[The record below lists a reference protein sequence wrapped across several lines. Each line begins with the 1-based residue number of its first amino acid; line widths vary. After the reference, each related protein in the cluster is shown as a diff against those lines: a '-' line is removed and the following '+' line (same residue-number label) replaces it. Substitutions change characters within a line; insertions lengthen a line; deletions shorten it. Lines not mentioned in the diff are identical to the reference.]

1 MKNKRILIVTHQF
14 LPFVS
19 PRTTRWS
26 YLIDELVGKGNK
38 VTVLSGTNPENIE
51 KNYDVIYFGN
61 KKFSS
66 NIRRVRQESNDST
79 NNLFKKN
86 IYSIL
91 KKIYRFLF
99 KTFSW
104 PDYAMFWAVTIFRN
118 RKRIND
124 NYDIIISVSLPFT
137 SHLCAYILKKRIHAD
152 WYMDIGDP
160 FTLKINSPE
169 NNKIIYSFLNKIYE
183 RKFYKI
189 ASKIIF
195 THKEVA
201 ELHENKFNIDKS
213 KIVIG
218 YPIAS
223 VNEQNLNIA
232 SNYNYKVTPIKIGY
246 FGAFTK
252 SVREPNNYI
261 NNIVNPFFEDVEHQW
276 YINQESKKYFAS
288 IKKTSLHNFIDIVQR
303 KEALKIMVNEI
314 HILLSIG
321 NLNKYQMPSKVIEYL
336 SLGKP
341 VLHYAEIEDDPIY
354 NFEKLFDNLKIIDSK
369 TTKNEIEI
377 YIENIKDRN
386 FEFDVEVFNNY
397 FSALKLVNDLS

>member
-38 VTVLSGTNPENIE
+38 VTVLSGTNPENIQ

-66 NIRRVRQESNDST
+66 NIRRVRQESNEST
-79 NNLFKKN
+79 NSLFKKN

-137 SHLCAYILKKRIHAD
+137 SHLCAYILKKRIRAD

-218 YPIAS
+218 YPIAT

-232 SNYNYKVTPIKIGY
+232 SSYNYKVTPIKIGY

-261 NNIVNPFFEDVEHQW
+261 NNIVNPFFEDVEHKW

-288 IKKTSLHNFIDIVQR
+288 IKKTSLHKFIDIVQR

>member
-38 VTVLSGTNPENIE
+38 VTVLSGTNPENIQ

-201 ELHENKFNIDKS
+201 ELHENKFNIDES

-223 VNEQNLNIA
+223 VNEQNINIA

-252 SVREPNNYI
+252 YVREPNNYI
-261 NNIVNPFFEDVEHQW
+261 KNIVNPFFEDVEHKW
-276 YINQESKKYFAS
+276 YVNQESKKYFAS
-288 IKKTSLHNFIDIVQR
+288 IKKTSLHKFIDIVPR

-354 NFEKLFDNLKIIDSK
+354 NFEKIFDNLKIINSK
-369 TTKNEIEI
+369 TTKIEIDI

-386 FEFDVEVFNNY
+386 FKFDVEAFNNY

>member
-66 NIRRVRQESNDST
+66 NIRRVRQESNDSA

-118 RKRIND
+118 RKRINN

-261 NNIVNPFFEDVEHQW
+261 NNIVNPFFEDVEHKW

-288 IKKTSLHNFIDIVQR
+288 IKKTSLHKFIDIVQR

-354 NFEKLFDNLKIIDSK
+354 NFEKLFNNLKIIDSK

>member
-61 KKFSS
+61 KKFST

-79 NNLFKKN
+79 NSLFKKN

-232 SNYNYKVTPIKIGY
+232 SNYNYNVTPIKIGY

-261 NNIVNPFFEDVEHQW
+261 NNIVNPFFEDVEHKW

-288 IKKTSLHNFIDIVQR
+288 IKKTSLHKFIDIVQR

-314 HILLSIG
+314 HILLSTG

-354 NFEKLFDNLKIIDSK
+354 NFEKLFNNLKIIDRK
-369 TTKNEIEI
+369 TTKTEIEI

>member
-137 SHLCAYILKKRIHAD
+137 SHLCAYILKKRINAD
-152 WYMDIGDP
+152 WFMDIGDP

-218 YPIAS
+218 YPIAT

-232 SNYNYKVTPIKIGY
+232 SNYDYKVTPIKIGY

-261 NNIVNPFFEDVEHQW
+261 NNIVNPFIEDAEHKW
-276 YINQESKKYFAS
+276 YINQESKRYFAS
-288 IKKTSLHNFIDIVQR
+288 IKKTSLHKFIDIVQR

-386 FEFDVEVFNNY
+386 FELDVEVFNNY

>member
-79 NNLFKKN
+79 NSLFKKN

-261 NNIVNPFFEDVEHQW
+261 NNIVNPFFEDVEHKW

>member
-66 NIRRVRQESNDST
+66 NIRKVRQESNDST
-79 NNLFKKN
+79 NSLFKKN

-261 NNIVNPFFEDVEHQW
+261 NNIVNPFFEDVEHKW
-276 YINQESKKYFAS
+276 YINQEYKKYFAS
-288 IKKTSLHNFIDIVQR
+288 IKKTSLHKFIDIVQR

>member
-14 LPFVS
+14 LPFAS

-26 YLIDELVGKGNK
+26 YLVDELIKKGNE
-38 VTVLSGTNPENIE
+38 VTVLSGTNPENIR
-51 KNYDVIYFGN
+51 KNYDILYYGN
-61 KKFSS
+61 KQFSA
-66 NIRRVRQESNDST
+66 NFRKLRQDSKDST
-79 NNLFKKN
+79 NDLFKKT

-104 PDYAMFWAVTIFRN
+104 PDYAMFWAITIFRN
-118 RKRIND
+118 RKRIKN
-124 NYDIIISVSLPFT
+124 NYDVIISVSLPFT
-137 SHLCAYILKKRIHAD
+137 SHLCAYILKKRIEAD

-160 FTLKINSPE
+160 FTLKINSAE

-183 RKFYKI
+183 RKFYRI

-201 ELHENKFNIDKS
+201 ELHQNKFNIDKS

-218 YPIAS
+218 HPIAL
-223 VNEQNLNIA
+223 VREENLDIA
-232 SNYNYKVTPIKIGY
+232 SNFNYKIFPIKIAY

-252 SVREPNNYI
+252 SVREPINYI
-261 NNIVNPFFEDVEHQW
+261 NNIVHLLNKDIEHKW
-276 YINQESKKYFAS
+276 YINDESKKYFTS
-288 IKKTSLHNFIDIVQR
+288 IKKTSSQQFIDIVPR
-303 KEALKIMVNEI
+303 EEALKIMVNEI

-321 NLNKYQMPSKVIEYL
+321 NLNQFQMPSKVIEYL

-341 VLHYAEIEDDPIY
+341 VLHYAEIENDPIY
-354 NFEKLFDNLKIIDSK
+354 NFEKLFDNLKIINNRTS
-369 TTKNEIEI
+369 KNEIEI
-377 YIENIKDRN
+377 YIENIKEKK
-386 FEFDVEVFNNY
+386 FELDVEAFNNN
-397 FSALKLVNDLS
+397 FSASKLINDLS

>member
-66 NIRRVRQESNDST
+66 NIRRVRQESNDSA

-261 NNIVNPFFEDVEHQW
+261 NNIVNPFFEDVEHKW

-288 IKKTSLHNFIDIVQR
+288 IKKTSLHKFIDIVQR

-369 TTKNEIEI
+369 TTKNEIEN

>member
-1 MKNKRILIVTHQF
+1 MKNKKILIVSHQF

-26 YLIDELVGKGNK
+26 LLINELINKGHE

-51 KNYDVIYFGN
+51 RNYDILYYGN
-61 KKFSS
+61 KQFSS
-66 NIRRVRQESNDST
+66 NIGKIRQDSKDST
-79 NNLFKKN
+79 NDFSKKI

-99 KTFSW
+99 RTFSW
-104 PDYAMFWAVTIFRN
+104 PDYAMFWAITILRN
-118 RKRIND
+118 KKLIVN
-124 NYDIIISVSLPFT
+124 NYDIIVSVSLPFT
-137 SHLCAYILKKRIHAD
+137 SHLCAYILKKRIQAD

-160 FTLKINSPE
+160 FTLKTNSLE
-169 NNKIIYSFLNKIYE
+169 NNRIIYSFLNKFYE

-201 ELHENKFNIDKS
+201 ELHQNKFNIEKS

-218 YPIAS
+218 YPIALVS
-223 VNEQNLNIA
+223 EENLAIA
-232 SNYNYKVTPIKIGY
+232 KSFNYTDSPIKVGY

-252 SVREPNNYI
+252 SVREPSNYLK
-261 NNIVNPFFEDVEHQW
+261 NIGNLMNDDTEHIW
-276 YINQESKKYFAS
+276 YINEESKKYFAS
-288 IKKTSLHNFIDIVQR
+288 IKKTSRHKFIDIVPR
-303 KEALKIMVNEI
+303 DEAIKIMVNEI

-341 VLHYAEIEDDPIY
+341 VLHYAEIESDPIY
-354 NFEKLFDNLKIIDSK
+354 NFEKLFDNLKIINNKTSK
-369 TTKNEIEI
+369 TEIEN
-377 YIENIKDRN
+377 YIENIKEQK
-386 FEFDVEVFNNY
+386 FELDVKTFNNN
-397 FSALKLVNDLS
+397 FSASKLINDLS

>member
-14 LPFVS
+14 LPFAS

-26 YLIDELVGKGNK
+26 YLIDELIRKGNE

-51 KNYDVIYFGN
+51 RNYDILYYGN
-61 KKFSS
+61 KQFSS
-66 NIRRVRQESNDST
+66 NIGKIRQDSKDST
-79 NNLFKKN
+79 NDFSKKI

-99 KTFSW
+99 RTFSW
-104 PDYAMFWAVTIFRN
+104 PDYAMFWAITILRN
-118 RKRIND
+118 KKLIVN
-124 NYDIIISVSLPFT
+124 NYDIIVSVSLPFT
-137 SHLCAYILKKRIHAD
+137 SHLCAYILKKRIQAD

-160 FTLKINSPE
+160 FTLKTNSFE
-169 NNKIIYSFLNKIYE
+169 NNRIIYSFLNKFYE

-201 ELHENKFNIDKS
+201 ELHQNKFNIEKS

-218 YPIAS
+218 YPIALVS
-223 VNEQNLNIA
+223 EENLAIA
-232 SNYNYKVTPIKIGY
+232 KSFNYTDSPIKVGY

-252 SVREPNNYI
+252 SVREPSNYLK
-261 NNIVNPFFEDVEHQW
+261 NIGNLMNDDTEHIW
-276 YINQESKKYFAS
+276 YINEESKKYFAS
-288 IKKTSLHNFIDIVQR
+288 MKKTSLHKFIDIVPR
-303 KEALKIMVNEI
+303 DEAIKIMVNEI

-341 VLHYAEIEDDPIY
+341 VLHYAEIESDPIY
-354 NFEKLFDNLKIIDSK
+354 NFEKLFDNLKIINNKTSK
-369 TTKNEIEI
+369 TEIEN
-377 YIENIKDRN
+377 YIENIKEQK
-386 FEFDVEVFNNY
+386 FELDVKTFNNN
-397 FSALKLVNDLS
+397 FSASKLINDLS